1 MDDKQHSSTQSNYFL
16 VLFLSVLDMCIKLI
30 MIIMQAS
37 ASEDEASDDSSST
50 VEDEDKEFS
59 ANEEDGKCDFHI
71 ALFALSSKCIS

>member
-1 MDDKQHSSTQSNYFL
+1 
-16 VLFLSVLDMCIKLI
+16 

-71 ALFALSSKCIS
+71 ALFALSSKCISQRNVSYLNKWFCKS